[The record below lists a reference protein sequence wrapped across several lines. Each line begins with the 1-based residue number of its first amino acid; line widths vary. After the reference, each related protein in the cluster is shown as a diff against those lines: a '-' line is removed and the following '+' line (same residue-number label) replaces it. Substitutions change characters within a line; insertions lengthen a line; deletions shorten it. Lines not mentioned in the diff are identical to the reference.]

1 LSTTYTLSLIL
12 DYSISINLLSMEITK
27 VAFCLFLAT
36 VVMDCLPGSQETELP
51 TPTEDAK
58 TSQYSP
64 AKNSSSI
71 KGPVIIEYW

>member
-1 LSTTYTLSLIL
+1 
-12 DYSISINLLSMEITK
+12 MEITK

-36 VVMDCLPGSQETELP
+36 VVLDCLPASQETELS
-51 TPTEDAK
+51 TPTESEK

-64 AKNSSSI
+64 AKNSNNI